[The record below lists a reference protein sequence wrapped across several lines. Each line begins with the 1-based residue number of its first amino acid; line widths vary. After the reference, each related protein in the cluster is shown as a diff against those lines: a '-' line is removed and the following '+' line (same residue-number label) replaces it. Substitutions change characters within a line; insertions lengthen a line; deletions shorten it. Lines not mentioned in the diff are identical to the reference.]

1 MNAHEVPAFAKSLRD
16 LTLEERLAAVVREFA
31 PRPAFST
38 SLGKEDQAISH
49 AIFSADLA
57 IRVFTLDTGRLFEE
71 TQSALA
77 ATRER
82 YGAVI
87 ETYAPDTE
95 ALQKLLSVKGPN
107 SFYNSVADRLEC
119 CRVRKVEPLQRALR
133 GASAWITGLRA
144 EQSVNRASLE
154 FAVWDAERQLVKV
167 NPVLDWST
175 EQLEEYIR
183 LHNVPVNRLHAKGYP
198 SIGCAPCTRPVNPGA
213 DARSGRW
220 WWENPNKKECGLH
233 LHRKENA

>member
-1 MNAHEVPAFAKSLRD
+1 MNAQEVPAFANSLRN
-16 LTLEERLAAVVREFA
+16 LTLADRLAAVVREFA

-82 YGAVI
+82 YGAEI

-119 CRVRKVEPLQRALR
+119 CRIRKVEPLQRALR
-133 GASAWITGLRA
+133 GASAWITGLRS